1 MVCFIYFYLKYGCII
16 LYIILNGVELDNEQ
30 IISVNM
36 CVHIH

>member
-16 LYIILNGVELDNEQ
+16 LIILNGVELDNEQ

-36 CVHIH
+36 YVHIH